1 MRDEDMDRENLA
13 AWLRLLITPG
23 LGPAKQRR
31 LLAAFGLPR
40 KVFAAPYAALAGE
53 AGPFSQGQLGALRR
67 PPAGL
72 DALVEATQA
81 WLDEGISPQGR
92 TRRVIT
98 LADTDYPPALLEA
111 EDPPLLLYAQG
122 LPLANGP
129 LVWPP
134 TLAVVGSR
142 NATPQG
148 VANAR
153 AFSRHLA
160 AQGWT
165 VISGLALGIDGA
177 AHEGA
182 IAGAADRTSSWA
194 HGISERP
201 HQDASAPQ
209 AASLATVA
217 VVGTGLDRVYPTQ
230 HEGLAHHI
238 AQQGLLLSEFP
249 LGTPPLRENFPRRN
263 RIIAAIARGTLVVEA
278 APQSGSL
285 ITARLAAELGREVFA
300 IPGSIHAPQSRGC
313 HALIRQGAKLVETAQ
328 DVLEEL
334 GWAAPPPPAG
344 TAPRPRS
351 RPQPRSP
358 TRSEA
363 DGRDAR
369 PLATASANRAA
380 TCVDLGA
387 DIAANTGAAVDGA
400 ADKAP
405 ALPAEEAQD
414 PVLLA
419 LGGEAVGLDALLDRT
434 GRPAAWLQ
442 ARLLALELDGQLS
455 RLPGGLFQRVS
466 GA

>member
-1 MRDEDMDRENLA
+1 MDHDDIDHEGMSGEDLA
-13 AWLRLLITPG
+13 AWLRLLLTPG

-31 LLAAFGLPR
+31 LLAAFGLPQQ
-40 KVFAAPYAALAGE
+40 VFEAPSAALAGE
-53 AGPFSQGQLGALRR
+53 AGPLSPSQLGALRR

-72 DALVEATQA
+72 DALVAATQT
-81 WLDEGISPQGR
+81 WLDEGITPRGR

-98 LADTDYPPALLEA
+98 LADTDYPPALLDA

-122 LPLANGP
+122 LPLASGP

-153 AFSRHLA
+153 AFSHHLA

-165 VISGLALGIDGA
+165 VVSGLALGIDGA

-182 IAGAADRTSSWA
+182 IAGAASRATCGPSSGVGA
-194 HGISERP
+194 TSERP
-201 HQDASAPQ
+201 PEDATEPQSAP
-209 AASLATVA
+209 LATVA
-217 VVGTGLDRVYPTQ
+217 VVGTGLDRIYPSH
-230 HEGLAHHI
+230 HEGLAQRI
-238 AQQGLLLSEFP
+238 GQQGLLLSEFP

-263 RIIAAIARGTLVVEA
+263 RIIAAMSRGTLVVEA

-334 GWAAPPPPAG
+334 GWVVPQTPARAAA
-344 TAPRPRS
+344 RPRS
-351 RPQPRSP
+351 RPQP
-358 TRSEA
+358 E
-363 DGRDAR
+363 
-369 PLATASANRAA
+369 PLAS
-380 TCVDLGA
+380 
-387 DIAANTGAAVDGA
+387 
-400 ADKAP
+400 
-405 ALPAEEAQD
+405 D

-419 LGGEAVGLDALLDRT
+419 LGWEAVGLDALLTRT
-434 GRPAAWLQ
+434 GQPAAWLQ
-442 ARLLALELDGQLS
+442 ARLLALELEGQLS
-455 RLPGGLFQRVS
+455 RLPGGLFQRL
-466 GA
+466 GRD

>member
-1 MRDEDMDRENLA
+1 MRDENMDREDLA
-13 AWLRLLITPG
+13 AWLRLLLTPG

-40 KVFAAPYAALAGE
+40 QVFAAPYAALAGE
-53 AGPFSQGQLGALRR
+53 AGPLSQGQLGALRR

-81 WLDEGISPQGR
+81 WLDEGITPRGR
-92 TRRVIT
+92 VRRVIT
-98 LADTDYPPALLEA
+98 LADTDYPPALLQA

-129 LVWPP
+129 LAWPP

-165 VISGLALGIDGA
+165 VVSGLALGIDGA

-182 IAGAADRTSSWA
+182 IAGAADRTPSRVHS
-194 HGISERP
+194 ISERP

-209 AASLATVA
+209 AAPLATVA

-334 GWAAPPPPAG
+334 GWAVPPAPAG
-344 TAPRPRS
+344 AAPRPRS
-351 RPQPRSP
+351 RPQPRSLA
-358 TRSEA
+358 RSEA
-363 DGRDAR
+363 D
-369 PLATASANRAA
+369 
-380 TCVDLGA
+380 
-387 DIAANTGAAVDGA
+387 IAADTDTNTGAAVDGA
-400 ADKAP
+400 ADNTAAP
-405 ALPAEEAQD
+405 PAEEAQD

-419 LGGEAVGLDALLDRT
+419 LGWEAVSLDALLDRT